1 MTDELDRG
9 TNQGNDDYVGRLFE
23 INESLKLELS
33 IVVQQMETQLIK
45 IHDSRRL
52 KAVKEAVVAAELEN
66 KGKSISK
73 GTKKTNQLRK
83 EINDM
88 WVQLEQDFKIDDI
101 IKQEDQLE
109 VLDKQRQDLTDRN
122 TFQQKELHHRDKV
135 LSKLQRD
142 EHF

>member
-1 MTDELDRG
+1 
-9 TNQGNDDYVGRLFE
+9 
-23 INESLKLELS
+23 
-33 IVVQQMETQLIK
+33 METQLIK

-101 IKQEDQLE
+101 IK
-109 VLDKQRQDLTDRN
+109 
-122 TFQQKELHHRDKV
+122 
-135 LSKLQRD
+135 
-142 EHF
+142 